1 MFGNMRIGLRLGLA
15 FALIV
20 VLLIIVGATG
30 WWGAGRLQKDLET
43 ATGRVSDNIHKV
55 DSMMLATAKLKTA
68 FAFSYGLPGQA
79 KQTAQTL
86 SAGSAKIYPYYDF
99 LKSNLIDPKAKIVL
113 PESKAAFTRFMSSSQ
128 QYLSMLAAIAPDA
141 KNAAAQ
147 VQAANQYYQNTTLP
161 AENHLHA
168 VNEQLRENALSTM
181 AALKKQG
188 ASDVTL
194 VIDAIVII
202 SLVSIILGI
211 LIAWALSRSITRPLA
226 EAVSI
231 SERVADGDLSLQVVA
246 RTRDE
251 TGRLIAAMAQ
261 MIEKWNQT
269 IGEVRSAADNLS
281 SASEEVSAT
290 SQSLSQAASEQA
302 ASVEETSATLEEAAA
317 SIKQNAENARI
328 TDDIATGAAKE
339 AQLGGQAVA
348 DTVQAMKNIAEKIGI
363 IDDIAYQTN
372 MLALNAAIEAAR
384 AGEHGK
390 GFAVVAAEVRK
401 LAERSQVAAQEIG
414 TLASSSVKVAEQAGN
429 ALIAL
434 VPAIG
439 KTSDLVQEINAA
451 SNEQATGIDQINV
464 AVGQLNQVTQQ
475 NASASEELAATAEE
489 MSGQAEQLQQLMAA
503 FRLQSGAAA
512 VASRQGHTA
521 GKGKGAAV
529 AHLKNA
535 HAESSVSG
543 TDSHEFVRF

>member
-1 MFGNMRIGLRLGLA
+1 MFANMRIGLRLGLA
-15 FALIV
+15 FALVI
-20 VLLIIVGATG
+20 LLLMLVGATG

-43 ATGRVSDNIHKV
+43 ATGRVSDNIHKI
-55 DSMMLATAKLKTA
+55 DSMLLATARMKA
-68 FAFSYGLPGQA
+68 EFAFSYALPA
-79 KQTAQTL
+79 EAPATAHKMAVA
-86 SAGSAKIYPYYDF
+86 SKKILPYYDV
-99 LKSNLIDPKAKIVL
+99 LQRSLIDPRARVL
-113 PESKAAFTRFMSSSQ
+113 LPKSKTAYVAFYNDSQ
-128 QYLSMLAAIAPDA
+128 QYLSMLAAIAPNAKDA
-141 KNAAAQ
+141 AEKIH
-147 VQAANQYYQNTTLP
+147 AANIYYKNNTLP
-161 AENHLHA
+161 AESQMHVINQ
-168 VNEQLRENALSTM
+168 QLRADALITM
-181 AALKKQG
+181 VRLKKQG
-188 ASDVTL
+188 ADDVSL

-202 SLVSIILGI
+202 SLVSILLGI
-211 LIAWALSRSITRPLA
+211 LIAWGLSRSITRPLA
-226 EAVSI
+226 EAVTI
-231 SERVADGDLSLQVVA
+231 SERVAEGDLSMHVEV
-246 RTRDE
+246 RSKDE
-251 TGRLIAAMAQ
+251 TGRLMAALALMVD
-261 MIEKWNQT
+261 KLTQT

-339 AQLGGQAVA
+339 ARQGGSAVS

-414 TLASSSVKVAEQAGN
+414 TLASSSVKVAEQAGS
-429 ALIAL
+429 ALTAL

-451 SNEQATGIDQINV
+451 SNEQASGIDQINL

-503 FRLQSGAAA
+503 FRLRSGGENDRAA
-512 VASRQGHTA
+512 VSTSKPNHLA
-521 GKGKGAAV
+521 KGAQHKSARSETL
-529 AHLKNA
+529 ATN
-535 HAESSVSG
+535 

>member
-15 FALIV
+15 FTLII

-30 WWGAGRLQKDLET
+30 WWGAGRLQKDLEA
-43 ATGRVSDNIHKV
+43 ATDKVAPNIHKV
-55 DSMMLATAKLKTA
+55 DSMMLATAKFKTA
-68 FAFSYGLPGQA
+68 FAFSYSLPSQA
-79 KQTAQTL
+79 KQTAQIL
-86 SAGSAKIYPYYDF
+86 SADSAKIFPYYNF
-99 LKSNLIDPKAKIVL
+99 LKSNLMDPKAKILL

-128 QYLSMLAAIAPDA
+128 QYLSMLAAITPNA
-141 KNAAAQ
+141 KNAAAL
-147 VQAANQYYQNTTLP
+147 VQAANQYYKNTTLP
-161 AENHLHA
+161 AENRMHKI
-168 VNEQLRENALSTM
+168 NWQLRNDALLTM
-181 AALKKQG
+181 ATLKKQG

-211 LIAWALSRSITRPLA
+211 LIAWGLTRSITRPLA

-231 SERVADGDLSLQVVA
+231 SERVADGDLSMQVVA

-261 MIEKWNQT
+261 MVEKWNQT

-339 AQLGGQAVA
+339 AQLGGQAVT

-429 ALIAL
+429 ALNAV

-503 FRLQSGAAA
+503 FRLQSGGAA
-512 VASRQGHTA
+512 VASRQGYTA
-521 GKGKGAAV
+521 GKGKSAAV
-529 AHLKNA
+529 AHIKNA

>member
-15 FALIV
+15 FALVIL
-20 VLLIIVGATG
+20 LLILVGAAG
-30 WWGAGRLQKDLET
+30 WWGAGKLQHDLAT
-43 ATGRVSDNIHKV
+43 ATGTVSNNFHKI
-55 DSMMLATAKLKTA
+55 DDMMLATAKIKIA
-68 FAFSYGLPGQA
+68 FAYSYGLPGQA
-79 KQTAQTL
+79 KQTSQIIA
-86 SAGSAKIYPYYDF
+86 SASAKIMPYYAF
-99 LKSNLIDPKAKIVL
+99 LGSHLLDPKAKVLL
-113 PESKAAFTRFMSSSQ
+113 PESRAAFIAFIQSSQ
-128 QYLSMLAAIAPDA
+128 QYLSLLAAINPQS
-141 KNAAAQ
+141 KNAKQ
-147 VQAANQYYQNTTLP
+147 QIQSANQYYQGTTLP

-168 VNEQLRENALSTM
+168 INWKLRHDALLNMTI
-181 AALKKQG
+181 LKKKG
-188 ASDVTL
+188 DSDVAL
-194 VIDAIVII
+194 VMDAIVII
-202 SLVSIILGI
+202 ALISILLGI
-211 LIAWALSRSITRPLA
+211 LIAWGLSRSITRPLA

-231 SERVADGDLSLQVVA
+231 SERVADGDLSMQVVA

-251 TGRLIAAMAQ
+251 TGRLMAAMAQ
-261 MIEKWNQT
+261 MVEKLTQT

-317 SIKQNAENARI
+317 SIKQNAENARV

-339 AQLGGQAVA
+339 AQLGGEAVTN
-348 DTVQAMKNIAEKIGI
+348 TVQAMKNIAEKIGI

-414 TLASSSVKVAEQAGN
+414 TLAGNSVKVAEQAGS
-429 ALIAL
+429 ALNAL

-451 SNEQATGIDQINV
+451 SNEQATGIDQINM

-503 FRLQSGAAA
+503 FRLRSGGGAAKSGTRDFSSGHKES
-512 VASRQGHTA
+512 AS
-521 GKGKGAAV
+521 V
-529 AHLKNA
+529 AHLKSA
-535 HAESSVSG
+535 SEGA
-543 TDSHEFVRF
+543 SHNDHQEFVRF